1 MNRVGR
7 LKLTTIKGIDQLM
20 TLEVLCTKPTMC
32 KGLRGG
38 MVLRIFL
45 SYVFRKSEVPKPTLV
60 GYSTPFEQMRLFSS
74 IAWS

>member
-1 MNRVGR
+1 
-7 LKLTTIKGIDQLM
+7 M
-20 TLEVLCTKPTMC
+20 TLVVLRTKPTMC
-32 KGLRGG
+32 EGLWGG

-74 IAWS
+74 IEWS

>member
-1 MNRVGR
+1 
-7 LKLTTIKGIDQLM
+7 M
-20 TLEVLCTKPTMC
+20 TLVVLRTKPTMC
-32 KGLRGG
+32 EGLLGG

-74 IAWS
+74 IEWS

>member
-1 MNRVGR
+1 
-7 LKLTTIKGIDQLM
+7 M
-20 TLEVLCTKPTMC
+20 TLVVLRTKPTMWE
-32 KGLRGG
+32 GLWGG

-74 IAWS
+74 IEWS

>member
-1 MNRVGR
+1 
-7 LKLTTIKGIDQLM
+7 M
-20 TLEVLCTKPTMC
+20 TLVVLRTKPTMC
-32 KGLRGG
+32 EGLWGV

-74 IAWS
+74 IEWS